1 MDKKFYTL
9 KGYQMIDKAKLTS
22 SMEDYLEMICRLRV
36 TKEYVRISEL
46 AANLHVKPSSAS
58 KMVNN
63 LKTLGLVKFEKYG
76 YIVPTEKG
84 QKIGD
89 YLLYRHDVIN
99 EFLCILN
106 NSESELEQV
115 EKIEHFINKKTVN
128 NMKKFIIKH
137 KGKQNQINS

>member
-1 MDKKFYTL
+1 
-9 KGYQMIDKAKLTS
+9 
-22 SMEDYLEMICRLRV
+22 
-36 TKEYVRISEL
+36 
-46 AANLHVKPSSAS
+46 
-58 KMVNN
+58 MVNN

-115 EKIEHFINKKTVN
+115 EKIEHFINKKTVD